1 MIDMK
6 ELVRE
11 IYELGSAMVE
21 LSTPFVDKTQLV
33 GNRIGRVEEH
43 PRHIEILFEN
53 DDIYVINKES
63 ITSVEYLEGQVII
76 RYINGHIRLIKE

>member
-1 MIDMK
+1 MVDTK

-21 LSTPFVDKTQLV
+21 ITSPFIDVTQLTP
-33 GNRIGRVEEH
+33 NRIGRVEEH
-43 PRHIEILFEN
+43 VRHIEVLFEN
-53 DDIYVINKES
+53 DDIYVISKDD
-63 ITSVEYLEGQVII
+63 ITSVEYLENQIVI